1 MLDDVQTI
9 QTHIDQ
15 LRSELENMSNK
26 YESYMLY
33 PMIHRRRMQVVKRQI
48 GRITKIMN
56 TRLMELDKALEA
68 LKSNEILYKSENE

>member
-48 GRITKIMN
+48 DRITKIMN
-56 TRLMELDKALEA
+56 TRLMELDKALDA
-68 LKSNEILYKSENE
+68 LKSNEILYKSDSE